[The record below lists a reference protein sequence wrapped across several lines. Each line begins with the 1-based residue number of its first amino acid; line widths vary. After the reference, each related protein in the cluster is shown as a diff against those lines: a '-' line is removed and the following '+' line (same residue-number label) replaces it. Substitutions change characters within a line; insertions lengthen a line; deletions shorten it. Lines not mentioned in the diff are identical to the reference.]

1 MRLDKYLCDLDIG
14 SRSQV
19 KEIIKKKRVTVDGEV
34 ATNPAMALAD
44 TSKVYLDGELLTYE
58 EFRYFMLN
66 KPQGVVSATEDG
78 KEKTVMELLGNE
90 NIKGMFPVGR
100 LDKDTE
106 GLLLIT
112 NDGKLAHNLLS
123 PKKHVEKCYY
133 VELLEDIKS
142 EDIKQ
147 LEAGVDIG
155 DDTVTLPARVEAI
168 NKKAIYLTIT
178 EGRYHQV
185 KRMLEAVNN
194 KVVFL
199 KRVSFGTLT
208 LDEELKTGEYRRLY
222 ADELIMLSL
231 K

>member
-19 KEIIKKKRVTVDGEV
+19 KEIIKKKRVTVDREV

-147 LEAGVDIG
+147 LESGVDIG

-168 NKKAIYLTIT
+168 NKKTIYLTIT